1 MSLTILIIL
10 NLISYLISLKIFYLI
25 FNTRYRFPFRT
36 ADIYTFLINII
47 SFSILSIKYHNDQLF
62 VFIFINLNLFYIF
75 FHILNM
81 IITSPRTKIILDLKD
96 KYKEISITSYTKKY
110 NCNVIVNNR
119 INRLLSNKQ
128 IIKKNNFYI
137 IKKNK
142 NSLFYVSLVFSLINK
157 I

>member
-137 IKKNK
+137 IKKK
-142 NSLFYVSLVFSLINK
+142 
-157 I
+157 